1 MAAYSGNFECLK
13 YIVDKGGKLLAQN
26 RNGETLLHISI
37 KQGHTEFSYQVVA
50 LIQSLRFKAN
60 ALNLENV
67 QDCLTPYM
75 LAVLREQF
83 DVANL
88 LLSAGLASRDY

>member
-1 MAAYSGNFECLK
+1 MAAYAGNFDVLK
-13 YIVDKGGKLLAQN
+13 FLVDKGAKMLALN

-50 LIQSLRFKAN
+50 LIQSLRFKDN

-67 QDCLTPYM
+67 SDQLTPYM
-75 LAVLREQF
+75 LAVLRE
-83 DVANL
+83 
-88 LLSAGLASRDY
+88 